1 MNKVALVLSF
11 EAQDQKQRWN
21 RSDHAGGRN
30 QSTTHHGREE
40 IFYEDL
46 EVRGDTKNNGPLAKV
61 SEPGERVIMFR
72 LPWKVSFGCQLR
84 KFHERCSSVGS

>member
-1 MNKVALVLSF
+1 MSVK
-11 EAQDQKQRWN
+11 N
-21 RSDHAGGRN
+21 RPDHAGGRN

-72 LPWKVSFGCQLR
+72 LP
-84 KFHERCSSVGS
+84 